1 MCVCTYILLCKD
13 MYMNIYIYKY
23 NTSVTAA
30 VFTKRFLFATI
41 LKITISYNSLI
52 TLS

>member
-1 MCVCTYILLCKD
+1 
-13 MYMNIYIYKY
+13 MYVRMYVHTIMQRYVYEYIYKY